1 MSSNS
6 NENIAPAVMRRLMKE
21 IAQLIHTPPEGIKV
35 SIPDE
40 SDCTEIH
47 AFISGPHETPF
58 AGGVF
63 QMKLQL
69 GAEFPQAP
77 PKGFFLTK
85 IFHPNVSSAGEICVN
100 TLKRD
105 WKETHGIE
113 HILLTIKCLLIVPN
127 PKSALNE
134 EAGRLLLEDYDG
146 YFKKAKLWTSIYA
159 PLDPAYQD
167 LSQASG
173 SSSSSSSST
182 SQPRQAKKVTST
194 AQKAKRNLKRL

>member
-1 MSSNS
+1 MLQHTDSPTGTSGTAVPRQWGGPPIIDISEIQVISKIGSGCFGNVFRGVCRSVEVAVKVPTKQSFDPKQLAAFQHEVQIMS
-6 NENIAPAVMRRLMKE
+6 
-21 IAQLIHTPPEGIKV
+21 
-35 SIPDE
+35 
-40 SDCTEIH
+40 
-47 AFISGPHETPF
+47 
-58 AGGVF
+58 
-63 QMKLQL
+63 
-69 GAEFPQAP
+69 
-77 PKGFFLTK
+77 K

-167 LSQASG
+167 LSQASD

>member
-1 MSSNS
+1 
-6 NENIAPAVMRRLMKE
+6 MRKLMKE
-21 IAQLIHTPPEGIKV
+21 IAGLMQSPPEGIKV

-40 SDCTEIH
+40 SDVTEIH
-47 AFISGPHETPF
+47 AFITGPHETPF

-63 QMKLQL
+63 HMKLQL

-77 PKGFFLTK
+77 PKGYFLTK
-85 IFHPNVSSAGEICVN
+85 IFHPNVSLAGEICVN

-127 PKSALNE
+127 AKSALNE

-159 PLDPAYQD
+159 PLDPNYID
-167 LSQASG
+167 PSSSSP
-173 SSSSSSSST
+173 SSSSSISSSG
-182 SQPRQAKKVTST
+182 PAKKKAPAA